1 MFILPGLLCN
11 LSMFSATIAAFPGA
25 DGVDDFYGRETTL
38 AGMADHAL
46 KQAPDRFVLLG
57 HSMGARIALEIMR
70 RVPERVEALILADTG
85 IHPAQPGEREK
96 RYTLRDI
103 GRDRGFAAL
112 VDTWLPPMLTPAALR
127 IRRWWP
133 ICAPCACRRDRRG
146 SKKQIEALLARPE
159 VDDLLPAITVPTL
172 SIVGELD
179 RWSPPIQHEQI
190 AAAIPGAALSIIA
203 GAGHMLPAED
213 RMPSTQRLP
222 AFWAKSLLPAPVLLG
237 ARADPSPSAERL
249 PHVRHQARR
258 SRLFRRPRHFGH
270 PQVAASHL

>member
-1 MFILPGLLCN
+1 
-11 LSMFSATIAAFPGA
+11 MFSATIAAFPGA

-112 VDTWLPPMLTPAALR
+112 VDTWLPPMLTPAALADTALVADLR
-127 IRRWWP
+127 AMCLSAGQARFE
-133 ICAPCACRRDRRG
+133 ADRG
-146 SKKQIEALLARPE
+146 SPRPARGGR
-159 VDDLLPAITVPTL
+159 
-172 SIVGELD
+172 S
-179 RWSPPIQHEQI
+179 
-190 AAAIPGAALSIIA
+190 AARDHRPN
-203 GAGHMLPAED
+203 
-213 RMPSTQRLP
+213 
-222 AFWAKSLLPAPVLLG
+222 PVHRG
-237 ARADPSPSAERL
+237 
-249 PHVRHQARR
+249 
-258 SRLFRRPRHFGH
+258 
-270 PQVAASHL
+270 